1 MSTRSLP
8 KVTAAAAYM
17 TMAEATQYLRVSES
31 TLKRA
36 VYSGALA
43 AKKVGGYYRF
53 RTADLDAWFDA
64 LPEA

>member
-1 MSTRSLP
+1 MSTAARP
-8 KVTAAAAYM
+8 KPYM
-17 TMAEATQYLRVSES
+17 TLAQAADYLEVSES

-36 VYSGALA
+36 VYSGALS

-53 RTADLDAWFDA
+53 RTADCDAWFDA

>member
-1 MSTRSLP
+1 MN
-8 KVTAAAAYM
+8 AAYL
-17 TMAEATQYLRVSES
+17 TLAEAAEYLRVSES

-43 AKKVGGYYRF
+43 GKKLGGHYRF
-53 RTADLDAWFDA
+53 RTADCDAWFDA

>member
-1 MSTRSLP
+1 MKAKT
-8 KVTAAAAYM
+8 AAAYM
-17 TMAEATQYLRVSES
+17 TMAEAAEYLRVSES

-53 RTADLDAWFDA
+53 RAADCDAWFDA

>member
-1 MSTRSLP
+1 MTT
-8 KVTAAAAYM
+8 KTAAYM
-17 TMAEATQYLRVSES
+17 TLAEAAEYLRVSES

-36 VYSGALA
+36 VYAGDLA

-53 RTADLDAWFDA
+53 RTADCDAWFDA